1 MKNCLFARFAT
12 RILFCF
18 CFVLFFT
25 VPKRSCSMDNV
36 NCAVEQTCP
45 VQSLRLCGQVEHR
58 LYQFTSTVVRAYFAR
73 QMTWNNPER
82 IAERRR
88 NVFGHLATFRRRLFL
103 VPSLVSNSI
112 NWLIKHQSSG
122 YVVQKPGIVVVVV
135 ALPNRSFNL
144 F

>member
-1 MKNCLFARFAT
+1 MKNCRFARFAT
-12 RILFCF
+12 RVLFLFCF
-18 CFVLFFT
+18 VFFT
-25 VPKRSCSMDNV
+25 VPKRSCSMDDV
-36 NCAVEQTCP
+36 NCAVQQTCP
-45 VQSLRLCGQVEHR
+45 VQSLHLCGQVEHR
-58 LYQFTSTVVRAYFAR
+58 LYEFTSTVLRAYFAR
-73 QMTWNNPER
+73 QMTSNNPER

-88 NVFGHLATFRRRLFL
+88 NVFGYLATIRRRLFL

-122 YVVQKPGIVVVVV
+122 YVVQKPRIVVVV